1 MLRKVLV
8 AVTLVFITKMSVA
21 QLNSDAKSRWVDSV
35 YQALTMEQRI
45 GQLFIMAA
53 YSSGNKQHHDV
64 IENHIRKYNIGG
76 VIFFDGDPA
85 NQIRLTN
92 KYQKSA
98 DVPLLI
104 GLDARTGLS
113 KYLDSTLT
121 TPDYLTMGAVQNDGL
136 IRDLANDLASQLN
149 LLGVNF
155 TVGPSGLMPDELS
168 FDAGFS
174 TDPLILENKAKI
186 FIDAFKERNILGF
199 SEYFPGYYHDNQS
212 DKILEIKRSKKEL
225 DNHELR
231 PIKSLATNNADG
243 IIVSHVLTDLDK
255 KKTPSSLSE
264 NSIKVLKEEIGYKGL
279 IVSDALSDKMLLDKY
294 KPGKLE
300 AMAFKAGNDILL
312 MSTNISSSVKQI
324 RRQINRG
331 DIPRMRLENS
341 VKKILAHK
349 YDLGLSQ
356 PKAIDAQNISIK
368 LNKPESQLTINKV
381 LRAAPTVVQEKNIL
395 PIKSLDEKTFATVSF
410 GDQPIFDDYLD
421 KYNYIIHYNLSLDK
435 YRLEENLSSY
445 DYVIIGLF
453 DQFQIVQASELV
465 NKLKDKT
472 KVIVCSFVNPF
483 LLKSVESAGALVINY
498 NTDIESIK
506 LAPQIIFGAQGASG
520 RLPVGVS
527 EKLALGSGVNTK
539 SIDRLAFGTPE
550 EVGMDSKILNKINDI
565 AKEAINDQATPGCQ
579 IIVARHGKIIF
590 NQSLGY
596 YTYDSIDP
604 ISDKTIYDVASITK
618 VAATTQALMFLEE
631 RKLIDMDKKI
641 SYYLPELK
649 GSNKENMIIRDILT
663 HQAGL
668 WPYLPFWKQTVED
681 TLNYSAYY
689 KESPSND
696 YSLQISDGLYS
707 SRMVKDSVW
716 NWVINSKVREKPHR
730 RPYDYKYSDM
740 GYYMLMRLV
749 ENMVNQPI
757 DEFLQ
762 QNFYDPMGLSTMSY
776 LPLCKYPLTQIAP
789 TEYDNYFRRTLV
801 YGLVHDQGAAMIGG
815 VAGHAGLFSNALD
828 LAKLMQMNM
837 QDGKYGDTRYFMSGT
852 VNSFASQQYASNRR
866 GMGWDKP
873 VVGQWNSPTSAYASG
888 KTFGH
893 TGFTGTAAW
902 ADPEFDLVYIFLS
915 NRIYPDAEN
924 RKLIKNNIRTRI
936 QDLIYQSMWNYSAT
950 HCTDEVNKE

>member
-1 MLRKVLV
+1 MHRKVLV

-21 QLNSDAKSRWVDSV
+21 QLSSDAKSGWVDSV

-53 YSSGNKQHHDV
+53 YSSGNEQHHDV
-64 IENHIRKYNIGG
+64 IENHIRKFNIGG
-76 VIFFDGDPA
+76 VIFFDGSPA
-85 NQIRLTN
+85 SQIRLTN

-121 TPDYLTMGAVQNDGL
+121 IPDYLTMGAVQNDGL
-136 IRDLANDLASQLN
+136 IKNLAHDLAKQLN

-155 TVGPSGLMPDELS
+155 TIGPSGLMPDELS

-174 TDPLILENKAKI
+174 SDLLISENKAKI
-186 FIDAFKERNILGF
+186 FIDAFKEHNILGF

-212 DKILEIKRSKKEL
+212 DKILEIKRSKKDL
-225 DNHELR
+225 DIHELR

-243 IIVSHVLTDLDK
+243 IIVSHVITDLDK

-279 IVSDALSDKMLLDKY
+279 VVSDALSDKMLLDIY

-312 MSTNISSSVKQI
+312 MSTNISASVKQI

-331 DIPRMRLENS
+331 DIPRFRLENS

-349 YDLGLSQ
+349 YDLGLNQ
-356 PKAIDAQNISIK
+356 QKTIDSQNIQLK
-368 LNKPESQLTINKV
+368 LNKPESQLTVNKV
-381 LRAAPTVVQEKNIL
+381 LRAAPTVVQQKDIL
-395 PIKSLDEKTFATVSF
+395 PIKALDEKTFATVSF
-410 GDQPIFDDYLD
+410 GDQQLFDDYLD
-421 KYNYIIHYNLSLDK
+421 KYNYIIHYNLSIDK
-435 YRLEENLSSY
+435 YRLEENLSRY

-453 DQFQIVQASELV
+453 DQFQIVQVSELV

-472 KVIVCSFVNPF
+472 NVIVCSFVNPF
-483 LLKSVESAGALVINY
+483 LLKSVESAAALVINY

-506 LAPQIIFGAQGASG
+506 LAPQIIFGAQEGQG
-520 RLPVGVS
+520 RLPVNVS
-527 EKLALGSGVNTK
+527 EKLALGAGVNTGK
-539 SIDRLAFGTPE
+539 INRLSYGTPE
-550 EVGMDSKILNKINDI
+550 EVGMDSHVLDKITDI
-565 AKEAINDQATPGCQ
+565 AIEAINDQATPGCQ

-590 NQSLGY
+590 NKSLGH

-604 ISDKTIYDVASITK
+604 INDQTIYDVASITK

-631 RKLIDMDKKI
+631 RKMIDMDKKI
-641 SYYLPELK
+641 SYYLPDLK
-649 GSNKENMIIRDILT
+649 GTNKEDMIIRDILT

-689 KESPSND
+689 KESPND
-696 YSLQISDGLYS
+696 DYTYQISNALYS

-716 NWVINSKVREKPHR
+716 NWVIKSKVREKPKR
-730 RPYDYKYSDM
+730 KPYDYKYSDM

-749 ENMVNQPI
+749 ENIVNQPL

-776 LPLCKYPLTQIAP
+776 LPLCKFPISQIAP

-801 YGLVHDQGAAMIGG
+801 YGLVHDQGAAMMGG

-837 QDGKYGDTRYFMSGT
+837 QNGNYGDIKYFMPGT
-852 VNSFASQQYASNRR
+852 VKRFASQQYESNRR

-873 VVGQWNSPTSAYASG
+873 VVGEWNSPTSAYASG

-915 NRIYPDAEN
+915 NRIYPNAEN
-924 RKLIKNNIRTRI
+924 GKLIKNNIRTRI
-936 QDLIYQSMWNYSAT
+936 QDLIYQSMWSYSAI